1 MNSYGLHHDDQ
12 PPQRQLSSDRA
23 RLVKR
28 LLRQT
33 ETSAASGIPGLVSL
47 QGDAGQGKSTMLESV
62 VAEARARGRAVV
74 QMTGSALSAGMPYA
88 ALYDMVTDPSN
99 MLGRATQG
107 LAEQLAS
114 FQASTS
120 PLAVSYAI
128 GSWLQDLSRERA
140 AMLLVDD
147 ADLIDED
154 SLRVVAY
161 AVTRYAPET
170 TSVIYTLTRAVP
182 LLDRLQVPGVHLKD
196 LRRHDAVTLAVEAGA
211 SEASAQHLVSRLGGN
226 PLALLH
232 AAPSYAE
239 PSGASWPRD
248 VPVAARLE
256 HDVTARMDPLAPHAR
271 RVLAGSAVTGEVS
284 LELLSAYVEETQDSL
299 DDVLDGIEQSGL
311 VKVKRDRLQWRR
323 VWMSAAVARR
333 YDADRRERL
342 TALLQRRR
350 PDVVTGPSS
359 DTRPEQLTASERRV
373 VEVIISGASVKD
385 AAEQLFISSRTVGS
399 HLQSA
404 YRKLGIH
411 SRSQLAALLLS
422 GDGTGGLAVAV

>member
-1 MNSYGLHHDDQ
+1 MNSHGLHHDDQ
-12 PPQRQLSSDRA
+12 PPLRHLSSDRA

-33 ETSAASGIPGLVSL
+33 EQSAASGIPGLVSL

-62 VAEARARGRAVV
+62 IAEARARGRAVV

-161 AVTRYAPET
+161 AVTRYSP
-170 TSVIYTLTRAVP
+170 
-182 LLDRLQVPGVHLKD
+182 
-196 LRRHDAVTLAVEAGA
+196 
-211 SEASAQHLVSRLGGN
+211 
-226 PLALLH
+226 
-232 AAPSYAE
+232 
-239 PSGASWPRD
+239 
-248 VPVAARLE
+248 
-256 HDVTARMDPLAPHAR
+256 
-271 RVLAGSAVTGEVS
+271 
-284 LELLSAYVEETQDSL
+284 
-299 DDVLDGIEQSGL
+299 
-311 VKVKRDRLQWRR
+311 
-323 VWMSAAVARR
+323 
-333 YDADRRERL
+333 
-342 TALLQRRR
+342 
-350 PDVVTGPSS
+350 
-359 DTRPEQLTASERRV
+359 
-373 VEVIISGASVKD
+373 
-385 AAEQLFISSRTVGS
+385 
-399 HLQSA
+399 
-404 YRKLGIH
+404 
-411 SRSQLAALLLS
+411 
-422 GDGTGGLAVAV
+422 